1 MKIASLMRS
10 KELFPNVWTSQQYK
24 SAARHVV
31 RKTVLCLEFRATVT
45 LFSVILTLL
54 PAVVPRLVYKG
65 TRGARQGVIVSRH
78 LMLPV
83 AAQSKRRALT
93 SHLNR

>member
-1 MKIASLMRS
+1 MTNVLM
-10 KELFPNVWTSQQYK
+10 SQQYK
-24 SAARHVV
+24 SSAGHDCCEKDGFVS
-31 RKTVLCLEFRATVT
+31 RATVT
-45 LFSVILTLL
+45 PFSVILTLL

-83 AAQSKRRALT
+83 AAQSKRRAYKPSEQIT
-93 SHLNR
+93 S